1 MKTAEA
7 AIGHWPTIFEH
18 FGLPPITGK
27 NHFKG
32 ECPVCEHAAS
42 YVLMTATVGERGF
55 VPAATVTV

>member
-32 ECPVCEHAAS
+32 ECPVCGA
-42 YVLMTATVGERGF
+42 RGKLRIDDRDGRG
-55 VPAATVTV
+55 T